1 MSMDSKE
8 DSGIGM
14 ITKTVFAYSEFA
26 CHVRYVVI
34 LPLIFSLIGGLLL
47 L

>member
-14 ITKTVFAYSEFA
+14 FTKTVFAYSEFA

>member
-14 ITKTVFAYSEFA
+14 LSKTVFAYSEFA
-26 CHVRYVVI
+26 CHVWYVLI
-34 LPLIFSLIGGLLL
+34 LPLIFSLIGGLL
-47 L
+47 